1 MFEELY
7 PESSS
12 MYPQLTHYINDRDD
26 ILKSFKM
33 KDHGIAKA
41 LFPILM
47 YGGSIQTWER
57 EFEINSNDYELPPFV
72 NLFHTEMK
80 ILTAILLNN
89 PLFKAVSQ
97 SFRNYKKARAKKEHY
112 APYYK
117 NGKLPKNA
125 PKFDEEAFDVH
136 NGKKLSAI
144 IQEKERVILMI
155 DGGTEVLQD
164 PRG

>member
-12 MYPQLTHYINDRDD
+12 MYPQLTHYINNRDD

-57 EFEINSNDYELPPFV
+57 EFEINSDDYELPPFV

-117 NGKLPKNA
+117 NGRSLR
-125 PKFDEEAFDVH
+125 VH
-136 NGKKLSAI
+136 QSLMKRLFMFMMGRSSLLSS
-144 IQEKERVILMI
+144 KRKS
-155 DGGTEVLQD
+155 GSY
-164 PRG
+164 